1 MEFQFCMLID
11 LKFKE
16 NNEAALTYDINMYD
30 TRANATW
37 RLLSLNRRLLFFDGN
52 LWLCSPVKLAI
63 AHKNYDTILI
73 YLHWQFSP

>member
-1 MEFQFCMLID
+1 MLID

-16 NNEAALTYDINMYD
+16 TNEAALTYDINIHD

-37 RLLSLNRRLLFFDGN
+37 RLFLLNRRLLYVDGN

-63 AHKNYDTILI
+63 AQKNYDTILI

>member
-30 TRANATW
+30 TRANAT
-37 RLLSLNRRLLFFDGN
+37 
-52 LWLCSPVKLAI
+52 
-63 AHKNYDTILI
+63 
-73 YLHWQFSP
+73 